1 MISKANLLK
10 QIKRAEKKYAYVLD
24 DEDYDDPDT
33 SAWVNG
39 YLEALYELLN
49 GSYYKDRK
57 K

>member
-1 MISKANLLK
+1 MISKATLLK

-39 YLEALYELLN
+39 YLEALYELLSD
-49 GSYYKDRK
+49 SYDRK
-57 K
+57 RKK